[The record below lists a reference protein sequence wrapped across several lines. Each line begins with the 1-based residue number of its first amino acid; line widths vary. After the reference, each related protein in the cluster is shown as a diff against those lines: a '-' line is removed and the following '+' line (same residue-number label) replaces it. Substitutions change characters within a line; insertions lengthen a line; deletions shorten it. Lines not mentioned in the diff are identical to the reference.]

1 MRTTIDDIAPE
12 AQLRLHAETGQ
23 AYFDEWNAAALRVS
37 TQHEI
42 EWIEKNQPAIYLL
55 LQMLDSEMVA
65 DADAGVPQ
73 MSFPGLQYG
82 DAIIDEEY
90 TEIQVDGAILE
101 YQITY
106 SNAAIIPE
114 IGLIA
119 QDGTETIHTIED
131 GSAKGKFEDIP
142 AGTYQLFMRNVDY
155 QNNLFGKTVKGGAL
169 ICKLNYGD

>member
-1 MRTTIDDIAPE
+1 MYSVPDD
-12 AQLRLHAETGQ
+12 
-23 AYFDEWNAAALRVS
+23 
-37 TQHEI
+37 
-42 EWIEKNQPAIYLL
+42 
-55 LQMLDSEMVA
+55 VA
-65 DADAGVPQ
+65 NHLNKYCFR
-73 MSFPGLQYG
+73 S
-82 DAIIDEEY
+82 AIIDEEY